1 MPVLCEDSPLKKCGN
16 YVIDTEASPIECC
29 VDTPYNPTS
38 QGCCNG
44 VVYGTNSFDCCGG
57 IVFDMYSGSECCGDA
72 IDGNIFLRSE
82 AEAIY
87 GAEAPVGD
95 SVDSGVCCGT
105 HRVPSSD
112 YCCGDDIITMAASAE
127 NSAATVPLSSR
138 EKISVPVVVSWESRI
153 ILVARTTKPVPVS
166 LSPERVRAA
175 TQSPIWMKSF
185 VFPTATCKAT
195 ILKDIR
201 CPLANPSARAIL

>member
-138 EKISVPVVVSWESRI
+138 EKISVPVVVSWESSACI
-153 ILVARTTKPVPVS
+153 TVAGKGKSGNPEPDMDEELCIPNGDLQGDNFEGYSVPIGESIGKGNTLKACVTCTK
-166 LSPERVRAA
+166 
-175 TQSPIWMKSF
+175 
-185 VFPTATCKAT
+185 
-195 ILKDIR
+195 
-201 CPLANPSARAIL
+201 